1 MEDRRDDRRESCTGN
16 RREREYAY
24 WLSRVEAMG
33 AVNAKKLYAYTN
45 SFEAIYNM
53 KKDDLNRLEF
63 LSERQKES
71 LLTARTELEKRMREL
86 EQMGETGMR
95 MILLED
101 EAYPSR
107 LKNLYDPPMWL
118 FVLGQLPDDTIP
130 SVSIVGARSCTAYG
144 RQEAEYFGKF
154 LAEHGIQI
162 VSGMA
167 LGVDLAGHRGALKGG
182 GNTFAVLGCG
192 ADVCYPPSGK
202 GVYEAIKL
210 HGGILSEYGPGE
222 PPLSFHFPVRNR
234 IISGLSDLVLVVE
247 ARKRSGSL
255 ITADLALEQGK
266 EVMALPGRRIDP
278 LSAGCNRLIRQGAGI
293 LTDPE
298 ELLEFFHIK
307 SKNLI
312 KVHGKSG
319 NALAKTEKMVYSCLD
334 SHPRHVDEIVR
345 ATGLGAGGCMTAL
358 LNLEMNGWI
367 VQPMN
372 QYYMRKL
379 E

>member
-1 MEDRRDDRRESCTGN
+1 MEKAVKDRGESG
-16 RREREYAY
+16 REREYAY
-24 WLSRVEAMG
+24 WLSRVETMG
-33 AVNAKKLYAYTN
+33 AVHAKKLYAYTG

-71 LLTARTELEKRMREL
+71 LLAARTELEKRMREL

-107 LKNLYDPPMWL
+107 LRNLYDPPMWL

-144 RQEAEYFGKF
+144 RQEAEYLGKL
-154 LAEHGIQI
+154 LAEHDIQV

-182 GNTFAVLGCG
+182 GKTFAVLGCG
-192 ADVCYPPSGK
+192 ADVCYPPSGR
-202 GVYEAIKL
+202 GVYEAVKL

-266 EVMALPGRRIDP
+266 EVMALPGRRTDP

-298 ELLEFFHIK
+298 EVLEFFHIK

-334 SHPRHVDEIVR
+334 SHPRHVDEMVH
-345 ATGLGAGGCMTAL
+345 ATGLSAGACMAAL